1 MGAAEMRGVL
11 LGGKSEVKVEQS
23 PQVFGNHDLLPM
35 MMMTQDQ
42 FFKNGSQERNRQDG
56 EAVSEL
62 PAGIR
67 HIDHQPMSM
76 TEAVNDEGIFHYEN
90 HESLE
95 DEVFELHTNNK
106 DADNDADGGI
116 FASRQA
122 VDISTQ
128 VNEPCILF
136 GDRSSCHH
144 KLTSSAKQLPEA
156 T

>member
-1 MGAAEMRGVL
+1 MRGVL

-42 FFKNGSQERNRQDG
+42 FFNKGSQESKIGQEG
-56 EAVSEL
+56 EAISEL
-62 PAGIR
+62 PAGIG
-67 HIDHQPMSM
+67 HIEQPITM
-76 TEAVNDEGIFHYEN
+76 TEGVNDEGIFHYEN

-106 DADNDADGGI
+106 DVDNDADGGI

-144 KLTSSAKQLPEA
+144 KLTSSAK
-156 T
+156 